1 MEKKEGTSR
10 QIETPR
16 IFQIW
21 YWRVYLLLLQPS
33 VRHAVKKL
41 PEDAGL
47 NYYSEQGKTSLV
59 LKNFEF
65 IMFHALFKVLEQQH
79 QRKHW
84 TYF

>member
-1 MEKKEGTSR
+1 MLS
-10 QIETPR
+10 
-16 IFQIW
+16 
-21 YWRVYLLLLQPS
+21 
-33 VRHAVKKL
+33 L

-79 QRKHW
+79 QTKHW